1 MNDNLSEQMLGAHCF
16 LRNVYRGFDANH
28 FTLSLNPTQRRT
40 LMIIH
45 RSGTTTMSAVCK
57 ELGMEKGSFTS
68 VIHAL
73 VDQGLVQRSVCQ
85 KDRRK
90 MELILTPKGVQNAE
104 LAHEQLDA
112 YLQELVRQLGGNAAQ
127 SAVVEAVRTLASYLP
142 HLEGAL
148 QNMLPEGADT
158 PK

>member
-1 MNDNLSEQMLGAHCF
+1 
-16 LRNVYRGFDANH
+16 
-28 FTLSLNPTQRRT
+28 
-40 LMIIH
+40 
-45 RSGTTTMSAVCK
+45 
-57 ELGMEKGSFTS
+57 MEKGSFTS